1 VCRTSRGEE
10 LLTLSA
16 EIFTTLRAE
25 WAAQLGE
32 RRMAQIE
39 DDLER
44 IGAGH
49 PLSAGADAGVVTAG
63 AYWAL
68 DGSRCCL
75 SWWRDFTP
83 SLRNALRRW

>member
-1 VCRTSRGEE
+1 MTPHLVRALSLERLDYVATVPAPADGRARLVRRTSRGEE

-44 IGAGH
+44 IGGGH
-49 PLSAGADAGVVTAG
+49 PLSAGGPMPA
-63 AYWAL
+63 W
-68 DGSRCCL
+68 
-75 SWWRDFTP
+75 
-83 SLRNALRRW
+83 